1 MTRRFLVIGP
11 DTPSGREVELTEP
24 FTQIGRSEEAA
35 IRLSSPGISA
45 LHASLLVK
53 PDKTLIVD
61 LDSTNGTFV
70 NGKKVKNAELR
81 NGDEIRLADTR
92 LRYRE
97 ERTGASMEP
106 GHTATLFSPVTGEKA
121 SRLEALYA
129 VLDSALLAK
138 DRSDLIKVLLYE
150 IRRLLDLD
158 LCGLFLADTALFH
171 VLEGEELKSESRTE
185 SISASVL
192 EKVLSTGSAVFLEH
206 IGNDSAVLGFHSLL
220 NFKIQSLLCVPVR
233 GAGGA
238 PLGALYCVSRR
249 KAELDMIHGDRLLL
263 KAFSSIISLSL
274 ENLSRREKDRE
285 QARDL
290 ERKKQESRFIPVL
303 SRLRLEKENLAFKQG
318 AAEQELF
325 GLDRPEYRPLT
336 DFVDRAS
343 KADLPVLLAGP
354 TGTGKT
360 AAAHAIHRKSRL
372 GRPFTVIDCTTIPS
386 ELLESELF
394 GHEKGAFTGAH
405 AKRQGKVALSEGG
418 TLFLDEIGELPLNLQ
433 AKLLRLIETGEYEPV
448 GSLKKE
454 KLCAR
459 LVFATNRDL
468 KAEVKAGR
476 FREDL
481 YFRLNVLQFR
491 LSSLCENPG
500 LILPLAG
507 HFLEIHG
514 RKTRAVKAFSEKAK
528 EALLAHAW
536 PGNIRELEN
545 AVLRGLFH
553 GTGGTIEAEDLALS
567 DYSIQGARAAFPEGA
582 DAPETGGLDLKE
594 AREKLDVSY
603 IRRAL
608 ALTERNVSKAARV
621 LHISRNS
628 LIDLIRKYKIQ

>member
-1 MTRRFLVIGP
+1 
-11 DTPSGREVELTEP
+11 
-24 FTQIGRSEEAA
+24 
-35 IRLSSPGISA
+35 
-45 LHASLLVK
+45 
-53 PDKTLIVD
+53 
-61 LDSTNGTFV
+61 
-70 NGKKVKNAELR
+70 
-81 NGDEIRLADTR
+81 
-92 LRYRE
+92 
-97 ERTGASMEP
+97 MEP
-106 GHTATLFSPVTGEKA
+106 GHTATLFAPVTGEKA

-150 IRRLLDLD
+150 TRRLLDLD
-158 LCGLFLADTALFH
+158 SCGLFLADTALFH

-206 IGNDSAVLGFHSLL
+206 IGSDSAVLGFHSLL
-220 NFKIQSLLCVPVR
+220 NFKIQSLLCVPVM
-233 GAGGA
+233 GAGNA
-238 PLGALYCVSRR
+238 ALGALYCVSRR

-274 ENLSRREKDRE
+274 ENLTRRERDRE

-303 SRLRLEKENLAFKQG
+303 SRLRMEKENLAFKQKPAG
-318 AAEQELF
+318 QELF
-325 GLDRPEYRPLT
+325 GLDRPEYESLAGFMDKAGR
-336 DFVDRAS
+336 
-343 KADLPVLLAGP
+343 ADLPVLLIGA

-360 AAAHAIHRKSRL
+360 AAARKIHMKSRPD
-372 GRPFTVIDCTTIPS
+372 RPFIVIDCTTIPA

-394 GHEKGAFTGAH
+394 GHEKGAFTGAG
-405 AKRQGKVALSEGG
+405 ARRAGKVAGAQGG
-418 TLFLDEIGELPLNLQ
+418 TLFLDEIGELPLALQ
-433 AKLLRLIETGEYEPV
+433 AKLLRVIETGEYEPV

-454 KLCAR
+454 KLNAR
-459 LVFATNRDL
+459 LIFATNRDL

-481 YFRLNVLQFR
+481 YFRLNVLTFR
-491 LSSLCENPG
+491 LSPLCENPG
-500 LILPLAG
+500 LILPLAT
-507 HFLEIHG
+507 HFLEIHCG
-514 RKTRAVKAFSEKAK
+514 KTRPIKAFSEKAK

-545 AVLRGLFH
+545 AVLRSLFH
-553 GTGGTIEAEDLALS
+553 GTGETIEAEDLALS
-567 DYSIQGARAAFPEGA
+567 DYSTEGARAAPAEGA
-582 DAPETGGLDLKE
+582 DAPAAGGLDLKE

-628 LIDLIRKYKIQ
+628 LIDLIRKYKIP